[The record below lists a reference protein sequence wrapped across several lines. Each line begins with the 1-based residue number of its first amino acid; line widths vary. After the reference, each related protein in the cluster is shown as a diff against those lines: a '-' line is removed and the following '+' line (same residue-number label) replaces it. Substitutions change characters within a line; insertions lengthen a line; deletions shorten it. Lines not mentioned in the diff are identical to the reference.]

1 MATLPLFDEAA
12 EPGIDGLTYR
22 TDFLTADE
30 ERGLLEEIRA
40 LDFRPVVFR
49 GVTAR
54 RRVVQLGFHY
64 SFTSRAL
71 SDAAPLPA
79 FLEAVRDRA
88 ATLAGVTP
96 AALAEALVTE
106 YQEGAGIGWH
116 RDAPPF
122 GVIVGIS
129 LLSACRFRLRPRGGG
144 ASCTLVLEPRSA
156 YVLDRRVREDWDHS
170 IPAGSALRYSI
181 TFRTLRA

>member
-1 MATLPLFDEAA
+1 MATLPLSDEAA
-12 EPGIDGLTYR
+12 EPGIDGLTHR

-30 ERGLLEEIRA
+30 ERELLEEIRA

-71 SDAAPLPA
+71 SDAAPLPG

-96 AALAEALVTE
+96 AAALAEP
-106 YQEGAGIGWH
+106 GH
-116 RDAPPF
+116 RLSGRSRHRLAPRRAAVRRHRRHF
-122 GVIVGIS
+122 ATKHLS
-129 LLSACRFRLRPRGGG
+129 LSAE
-144 ASCTLVLEPRSA
+144 AV
-156 YVLDRRVREDWDHS
+156 RR
-170 IPAGSALRYSI
+170 
-181 TFRTLRA
+181 

>member
-1 MATLPLFDEAA
+1 MAGLPLFDAPV
-12 EPGIDGLTYR
+12 EPGIDGLIYR
-22 TDFLTADE
+22 PGFLSPDE
-30 ERGLLEEIRA
+30 EREVLEGIRA

-54 RRVVQLGFHY
+54 RRVVQLGVHY

-71 SDAAPLPA
+71 TDAAPFPA

-88 ATLAGVTP
+88 ATLAGLTP
-96 AALAEALVTE
+96 VALAEALVTE

-129 LLSACRFRLRPRGGG
+129 LLSVSRFRLRPRSGG
-144 ASCTLVLEPRSA
+144 ASFTLLLEPRSV
-156 YVLDRRVREDWDHS
+156 YVLDGPAREDWDHS
-170 IPAGSALRYSI
+170 IPAGRALRYSI

>member
-1 MATLPLFDEAA
+1 M
-12 EPGIDGLTYR
+12 EPDIDGLTYQ
-22 TDFLTADE
+22 TAFLTADE
-30 ERGLLEEIRA
+30 EREVLEEIRA

-64 SFTSRAL
+64 SFTFRAL
-71 SDAAPLPA
+71 SDAVPLPA

-106 YQEGAGIGWH
+106 YQKG
-116 RDAPPF
+116 
-122 GVIVGIS
+122 
-129 LLSACRFRLRPRGGG
+129 
-144 ASCTLVLEPRSA
+144 
-156 YVLDRRVREDWDHS
+156 
-170 IPAGSALRYSI
+170 AGSAGTATRRRSAPSSAFRY
-181 TFRTLRA
+181 